1 MTHLLEHPI
10 EMVRKAFYEDYTQAT
25 LQTLIVLWALFVIF
39 ITLFVVKNK
48 WVLAGILAYEI
59 LP

>member
-1 MTHLLEHPI
+1 MFQELFNQLRAEAANDFT
-10 EMVRKAFYEDYTQAT
+10 MVGLRMA
-25 LQTLIVLWALFVIF
+25 IVVWALFIIVLAL
-39 ITLFVVKNK
+39 TLKNK